1 MFKINNLTYQYE
13 KESLALN
20 NISMDFSNGDVIGI
34 IGSNGSGKSTLFMNL
49 MGIIKPKSGEIL
61 FREKPLKYDKKSL
74 YELRKNAGIVFQDPE
89 KQIFYS
95 KVYDDI
101 AFSLRNI
108 GLDEDTI
115 RERITKALKAVN
127 GMDFINKP
135 IHFLSYGQKKR
146 VAIAS
151 VIAMEIDED
160 TIRERIT
167 KALKAVN
174 GMDFIN
180 KPIHFLSYGQKK
192 RVAIASVIAM
202 ENEIVLLDEPTA
214 GLDPVSTRLIV
225 DIIKGLKENGIK
237 IVISSHDMN
246 LMYEICDYMY
256 ILNKGSI
263 SSHGAVEDVFLNEE
277 LIKEAGLE
285 LPWLVKIH
293 KNMNLPLFRAE
304 EGLYKYWNEQIAC
317 DKV

>member
-13 KESLALN
+13 KNSLALN
-20 NISMDFSNGDVIGI
+20 NISMDFSRGDVIGI

-61 FREKPLKYDKKSL
+61 FKDKLIKYDKKSL
-74 YELRKNAGIVFQDPE
+74 YELRKSVGIVFQDPE

-108 GLDEDTI
+108 GVDEDTI
-115 RERITKALKAVN
+115 RYKITKALKAVN
-127 GMDFINKP
+127 GI
-135 IHFLSYGQKKR
+135 
-146 VAIAS
+146 
-151 VIAMEIDED
+151 E
-160 TIRERIT
+160 
-167 KALKAVN
+167 
-174 GMDFIN
+174 FIN

-214 GLDPVSTRLIV
+214 GLDPLSTRLIV
-225 DIIKGLKENGIK
+225 DIIKRLKEDGIK

-246 LMYEICDYMY
+246 LMYEICDYIY

-263 SSHGAVEDVFLNEE
+263 TNHGVVEDVFLDEDKINQ
-277 LIKEAGLE
+277 AGLE
-285 LPWLVKIH
+285 SPWLVKIH
-293 KNMNLPLFRAE
+293 KNMGLPLFKE
-304 EGLYKYWNEQIAC
+304 EQDLYKYWKENMISSKIE
-317 DKV
+317 